1 MAELLELRVDD
12 RSLEDSEA
20 LLKHAA
26 TEAAPT
32 VSRPKRRRLEL
43 SARNLLVHYLVWSE
57 RDPRKIPRRLRIH
70 PKQEK
75 RSRIDGT
82 PSRSVRSTTYHFLL
96 VVGRCAYCDARTHP
110 KDSRSYSPTKSALC
124 RLRWPGGEITISGGL
139 QKMRIECNRRS

>member
-12 RSLEDSEA
+12 RSLEDSEV

-43 SARNLLVHYLVWSE
+43 LVDYLVRSE
-57 RDPRKIPRRLRIH
+57 RDPRKIPRRPRIH
-70 PKQEK
+70 PKEEK

-82 PSRSVRSTTYHFLL
+82 PSRSVRST
-96 VVGRCAYCDARTHP
+96 
-110 KDSRSYSPTKSALC
+110 
-124 RLRWPGGEITISGGL
+124 
-139 QKMRIECNRRS
+139 N